1 MSRFKG
7 LFNFS
12 RRRAGQTVLAAVIVV
27 LLLVYAGFRVN
38 YQDRIFPNVVMLGV
52 DVGGLRKEEAAK
64 FLDGKFT
71 DFKISLNYDQRHW
84 ERNIEQL
91 DGGYDAAASAA
102 RAFDYGRRGLSRSL
116 AQGFLSVFSA
126 PRLDPVIKL
135 SDDAVED
142 FIFGVE
148 QEVNKIPRHR
158 GVAVKK
164 REIVF
169 TEPKDGLLLDRAFL
183 SQAIK
188 ISFLSG
194 RENVDVKVNVVKP
207 PEVFFGLEEA
217 KETARKIISRPL
229 ALFYR
234 GNVFYLGRE
243 QIGEFINTIVNDGKI
258 DVILEEIKIAGY
270 VSMLGEKYNHPAE
283 DLTVRLNGGRAVFF
297 QEGRSGEIIDV
308 EKAIADI
315 HNALM
320 NRAALSPAD
329 WPTAIT
335 LVSKVVLPRIKEK
348 DVTELGI
355 KELIGRGQ
363 TSFAGSPANRVA
375 NIKNGVKFLNGIL
388 VPPGE
393 EFSTLKA
400 LGEIDGSTGYL
411 PELVIKENATVPEFG
426 GGLCQVSTTLFRSL
440 INFGFPITARRNH
453 SYRVSYYEPP
463 VGLDATIYSPDPD
476 LRFIN
481 DTPGHI
487 LIRGY
492 VTGTDLF
499 FEIYGTH
506 DGRKAEIEGPFV
518 SHIVPPPP
526 PVYLET
532 NALLPGETKQMEKPH
547 EGADAVAKYIIRD
560 KNGNILK
567 EQIFRSHYKAWPAK
581 FLVGIQSQDNKNE
594 SAAPSGDYN
603 FQTALPNDAVD
614 N

>member
-1 MSRFKG
+1 MSRFKRP
-7 LFNFS
+7 FNFS
-12 RRRAGQTVLAAVIVV
+12 RGHSSQTILAALVVV
-27 LLLVYAGFRVN
+27 LLLIYAGFRIG
-38 YQDRIFPNVVMLGV
+38 YQDRIFPNVVMFGV
-52 DVGGLRKEEAAK
+52 DIGGLRKDEAAK
-64 FLDGKFT
+64 FLAGQFG

-91 DGGYDAAASAA
+91 DGGYDTEGSVA
-102 RAFDYGRRGLSRSL
+102 RAFDYGRKGLLRSFG
-116 AQGFLSVFSA
+116 QGFWSVFSA

-135 SDDAVED
+135 SDDAIKD

-148 QEVNKIPRHR
+148 QEVNKTPRHR
-158 GVAVKK
+158 GIAVRKG
-164 REIVF
+164 EVIF

-183 SQAIK
+183 NQAIK
-188 ISFLSG
+188 NSFLSG
-194 RENVDVKVNVVKP
+194 RDNIEVKINVVKP
-207 PEVFFGLEEA
+207 PEVFFGLKEA
-217 KETARKIISRPL
+217 KETAEKIISRPL

-234 GNVFYLGRE
+234 GNIFYLNRQ
-243 QIGEFINTIVNDGKI
+243 QIGEFVATTAGDSKI

-270 VSMLGEKYNHPAE
+270 VSILGEKYNHPAE

-297 QEGRSGEIIDV
+297 QEGRAGEIIDA

-315 HNALM
+315 HDILM
-320 NRAALSPAD
+320 SRATLSPAD
-329 WPTAIT
+329 WSTAIT
-335 LVSKVVLPRIKEK
+335 LVSKIVLPRVKEK
-348 DVTELGI
+348 EVTELGI

-388 VPPGE
+388 VAPGE
-393 EFSTLKA
+393 EFSTLGA
-400 LGEIDGSTGYL
+400 LGEIDGSSGYL

-506 DGRKAEIEGPFV
+506 DGRKVEIEGPFV
-518 SHIVPPPP
+518 SHITPPPP

-532 NALLPGETKQMEKPH
+532 DALPPGETKQMEKPH

-567 EQIFRSHYKAWPAK
+567 EQTFRSHYKAWPAK
-581 FLVGIQSQDNKNE
+581 FLVGIQPQDNKNE
-594 SAAPSGDYN
+594 STTLPSN
-603 FQTALPNDAVD
+603 PNVQMILPNNTVD